1 MKGTYIGEFEELI
14 MLAVAS
20 GGDEAYAVS
29 IKESIERNADRS
41 VAISAVHSALYRLE
55 QKGFL
60 RSKLGGATQKRG
72 GKEKRLFQVTNS
84 GLAALRESKE
94 LREGYWNKIPQLSL
108 RKV

>member
-14 MLAVAS
+14 LLAVAS
-20 GGDEAYAVS
+20 EGDEAYAVS
-29 IKESIERNADRS
+29 IKDSIESNADRS
-41 VAISAVHSALYRLE
+41 VAISAVHAALYRLE
-55 QKGFL
+55 EKGFL

-108 RKV
+108 RKL